1 MAVLA
6 YWILPTANLTKE
18 DLKKERTY
26 PPKRPL
32 QFLRWFCREDYLEEI
47 EGDLTEVFVKQAETS
62 PRKAKWKFTWS
73 VIKYFRPEFMKSFK
87 NYQPNAY
94 GMYRSYFKVG
104 WRNLLRNKVYSF
116 INIFGLAVGMT
127 ACVLIMLYVV
137 DEMSYDKHHKDGN
150 RIYRIASEVK
160 GEKYVAASA
169 PIAEGLKK
177 DFPEVEQSTRL
188 LRFPGSDKML
198 LKAEKSQKQYF
209 EINGFYVDST
219 FLRVFTYDLASGDVN
234 ALNEPN
240 TIVLSEEIATK
251 FFGSENPLDQVLKI
265 TLPFGDFNYTIKG
278 VFRKTNKS
286 HIPANMLLS
295 MDNSDVGNWVKNQHN
310 WATNN
315 IFHTYVKLKAGTDS
329 KYFESKLTKFLE
341 RNGEEDLK
349 AAGFSKSLF
358 IQPLPDIYLHS
369 DYGFEVGPN
378 GRIRYLYIFTSIAA
392 FLLLVAC
399 INFMNL
405 STARSERRAKEVGLR
420 KVIGAEKYSLMGQFL
435 TESILTSV
443 LALLLA
449 VLLIQLT
456 IPVFNQLINKQLSL
470 IQLPNV
476 YFWLIGLTISTGL
489 LAGLYPAFYLSSFQP
504 VTVLKG
510 KFVNTF
516 SGVLIRKGLV
526 VFQFTIS
533 IVLILSA
540 ILIGDQMS
548 FLSNTN
554 LGFNKNQKIVLP
566 IQTSEANKNAEALK
580 ATLLDNSK
588 IVAATHA
595 SSYPGIEN
603 INDMLFYAEGKSINE
618 TVDIII
624 CNAGND
630 YLETLGI
637 ELLHGRGFSKEFTG
651 DSAAV
656 VLNEAAVKQLGYAI
670 DNAVDKNIY
679 FEWQGNKFTMNIIGV
694 VKDYH
699 FQSLHQEIKPMALS
713 ISPFFG
719 SPMSY
724 LILDT
729 NTSDYADLIA
739 LLAGTWK
746 KINSDSPFA
755 YSFLDKD
762 FQKSYEK
769 EELTLMLIQFFTL
782 IVIVIAC
789 LGLFG
794 LASFTAE
801 QRVKEI
807 GIRKVLGSNISQI
820 VILLSEDFL
829 KLVILSFIIA
839 SPIGYY
845 AMKEWLQ
852 GFAYHVN
859 ISWLVFA
866 VAGISAVLIAL
877 ITIIFQAIKAAS
889 LNPVD
894 SLKSE

>member
-1 MAVLA
+1 MTTPPKLA
-6 YWILPTANLTKE
+6 QRLLICFLRNDLAEEVRGDLEEKFHL
-18 DLKKERTY
+18 DLKNKSV
-26 PPKRPL
+26 L
-32 QFLRWFCREDYLEEI
+32 
-47 EGDLTEVFVKQAETS
+47 
-62 PRKAKWKFTWS
+62 KAKLNYWYQ
-73 VIKYFRPEFMKSFK
+73 VLNYLRPFAIQKSK
-87 NYQPNAY
+87 ALHLTNYDMFQ
-94 GMYRSYFKVG
+94 SYFKIG
-104 WRNLLRNKVYSF
+104 WRNLLHNKGFSF
-116 INIFGLAVGMT
+116 INIFGLAIGMT

-137 DEMSYDKHHKDGN
+137 DEMSYDKHHKDGD

-160 GEKYVAASA
+160 GEKGVAAAA

-188 LRFPGSDKML
+188 LRFPGADKML
-198 LKAEKSQKQYF
+198 LKEEKSQKQFF

-219 FLRVFTYDLASGDVN
+219 FLQVFTYDLAFGDVN

-240 TIVLSEEIATK
+240 TIILSEEIAVK
-251 FFGSENPLDQVLKI
+251 FFGNENPVDQVLKV

-295 MDNSDVGNWVKNQHN
+295 MNNSDVGRWVRNQHN
-310 WATNN
+310 WANNN
-315 IFHTYVKLKAGTDS
+315 IFHTYVKLKTGTDS

-341 RNGEEDLK
+341 RNGVEDFK

-369 DYGFEVGPN
+369 DYEFEVAPN
-378 GRIRYLYIFTSIAA
+378 GSIKYLYIFISIAV
-392 FLLLVAC
+392 FLLLIAC

-420 KVIGAEKYSLMGQFL
+420 KVIGAEKHALISQFL
-435 TESILTSV
+435 TESILMSV

-456 IPVFNQLINKQLSL
+456 IPIFNQLINKQLSL
-470 IQLPNV
+470 IHLPNV

-489 LAGLYPAFYLSSFQP
+489 LAGMYPAFYLSSFKP

-510 KFVNTF
+510 KLINTF
-516 SGVLIRKGLV
+516 SAVAIRKGLV

-533 IVLILSA
+533 IVLILGA
-540 ILIGDQMS
+540 ILIGDQMK
-548 FLSNTN
+548 FLTNTD
-554 LGFNKNQKIVLP
+554 LGFNKNQKIIIP
-566 IQTSEANKNAEALK
+566 IQTAEANKNAEALK
-580 ATLLDNSK
+580 TEVLTNSN
-588 IVAATHA
+588 ILAASHA
-595 SSYPGIEN
+595 STYPGIEN
-603 INDMLFYAEGKSINE
+603 INDMLFYAEGKSILE
-618 TVDIII
+618 TVDIILS
-624 CNAGND
+624 NAGND
-630 YLETLGI
+630 YIETLDI
-637 ELLHGRGFSKEFTG
+637 ELLQGRGFSKEFTSD

-656 VLNEAAVKQLGYAI
+656 VLNTAAIKQLGYSIA
-670 DNAVDKNIY
+670 NAVGKNIY
-679 FEWQGNKFTMNIIGV
+679 FEWQGKKFTMNIIGV

-699 FQSLHQEIKPMALS
+699 FQSLHQEIKPVALTV
-713 ISPFFG
+713 SPIFG
-719 SPMSY
+719 SPPMSY

-729 NTSDYADLIA
+729 NTTDYAKLIA
-739 LLAGTWK
+739 LLERTWK

-755 YSFLDKD
+755 YSFLDQD

-769 EELTLMLIQFFTL
+769 EELTLTL
-782 IVIVIAC
+782 IRYFTMIAIVIAC

-807 GIRKVLGSNISQI
+807 GIRKVLGASVAQI
-820 VILLSEDFL
+820 VTLLSKDFL
-829 KLVILSFIIA
+829 KLVVISILLA

-845 AMKEWLQ
+845 LMSEWLL
-852 GFAYHVN
+852 GFAYRVG
-859 ISWLVFA
+859 ISWWVF
-866 VAGISAVLIAL
+866 VMAGMSAVLIAL
-877 ITIIFQAIKAAS
+877 LTISFQAIKAAIA
-889 LNPVD
+889 NPVN

>member
-1 MAVLA
+1 M
-6 YWILPTANLTKE
+6 TT
-18 DLKKERTY
+18 
-26 PPKRPL
+26 PPKL
-32 QFLRWFCREDYLEEI
+32 AQQLLLRVLRNDLAEEVRGDLEEKFYS
-47 EGDLTEVFVKQAETS
+47 DVKNKTLF
-62 PRKAKWKFTWS
+62 KAKVNYWYQ
-73 VIKYFRPEFMKSFK
+73 VINYLRPFALRKSRL
-87 NYQPNAY
+87 NYLNNYDMFQ
-94 GMYRSYFKVG
+94 SYFKIG
-104 WRNLLRNKVYSF
+104 WRNLLHNKGFSF

-137 DEMSYDKHHKDGN
+137 DEMSYDKHHEDGD

-160 GEKYVAASA
+160 GEKYVALSA

-188 LRFPGSDKML
+188 LRFPGTDKML
-198 LKAEKSQKQYF
+198 LREEKSQKQFF

-219 FLRVFTYDLASGDVN
+219 FLQVFTYDLKFGDVN

-240 TIVLSEEIATK
+240 TIILSEDVAAK
-251 FFGSENPLDQVLKI
+251 FFGNENPVDQVLKV

-295 MDNSDVGNWVKNQHN
+295 MDNGDVGGWVRNQHN
-310 WATNN
+310 WANNN
-315 IFHTYVKLKAGTDS
+315 IFHTYVKLKTGTDS

-341 RNGEEDLK
+341 HNGGEDFK

-369 DYGFEVGPN
+369 DYEFEVAPN
-378 GRIRYLYIFTSIAA
+378 GSIKYLYIFISIAI
-392 FLLLVAC
+392 FLLLIAC

-405 STARSERRAKEVGLR
+405 STARSERRSKEVGLR
-420 KVIGAEKYSLMGQFL
+420 KVIGAEKHSLISQFL
-435 TESILTSV
+435 TESILMSV
-443 LALLLA
+443 LALLLV

-456 IPVFNQLINKQLSL
+456 IPIFNQLINKQLSL

-476 YFWLIGLTISTGL
+476 YFWLVGLTISTGL
-489 LAGLYPAFYLSSFQP
+489 LAGLYPAFYLSSFKP

-510 KFVNTF
+510 KLVNTF
-516 SGVLIRKGLV
+516 SGVMIRKGLV

-540 ILIGDQMS
+540 ILIGDQMR

-554 LGFNKNQKIVLP
+554 LGFNKSQKIVLP

-580 ATLLDNSK
+580 AALLTNSK
-588 IVAATHA
+588 VIAATHA

-618 TVDIII
+618 TVDITLL
-624 CNAGND
+624 NAGND
-630 YLETLGI
+630 YIETLGI
-637 ELLHGRGFSKEFTG
+637 HLLHGRGFSKEFTG

-656 VLNEAAVKQLGYAI
+656 VLNEAAIKQLGYGA
-670 DNAVDKNIY
+670 DNAVGKNIY
-679 FEWQGNKFTMNIIGV
+679 FEWQSKKFTMNIIGV

-699 FQSLHQEIKPMALS
+699 FQSLHQEIKPMALTV
-713 ISPFFG
+713 SPIFG
-719 SPMSY
+719 SPPMSY

-729 NTSDYADLIA
+729 NTGDYADLIA
-739 LLAGTWK
+739 LLERAWK

-755 YSFLDKD
+755 YSFLDQD
-762 FQKSYEK
+762 FQKNYEK
-769 EELTLMLIQFFTL
+769 ETLTLTLIRYFTL
-782 IVIVIAC
+782 IAIVIAC

-807 GIRKVLGSNISQI
+807 GIRKVLGSSISQI
-820 VILLSEDFL
+820 VMLLSKDFL
-829 KLVILSFIIA
+829 KLVIISFVIA

-845 AMKEWLQ
+845 AMTEWLQ
-852 GFAYHVN
+852 SFAYHVN
-859 ISWLVFA
+859 ISLWVFA
-866 VAGISAVLIAL
+866 VAGTSAVLIAL
-877 ITIIFQAIKAAS
+877 MTISFQSIRAAVA
-889 LNPVD
+889 NPVN